1 MKEAPNQKV
10 QENKPLIKFKNTRK
24 NMCLERIWKKCFRHR
39 PLANNAHHLCVG
51 QLDRFPASLEA
62 SGLVKLTKAGS
73 PYLDFNNGRAAQLPA
88 V

>member
-1 MKEAPNQKV
+1 MSVSNCVNSSCPDG
-10 QENKPLIKFKNTRK
+10 
-24 NMCLERIWKKCFRHR
+24 
-39 PLANNAHHLCVG
+39 ANNAHHMCVG
-51 QLDRFPASLEA
+51 RLDRFPASLEA